1 MKYFIEGLKKYAKFE
16 GRARRK
22 EYWMFIL
29 FDFIFT
35 VAAAVLDEIL
45 GSEPVIYIVYNL
57 VLILPTLAVLVRRL
71 HDTNRSGWWILLPCI
86 SLIIAI
92 FTTILFLFLL
102 LPFDFQGL
110 FLIALILG
118 YIILI
123 IGWVLLLVF
132 TLQDSDVGENWYGKN
147 PKTETA

>member
-1 MKYFIEGLKKYAKFE
+1 MKYFIEGLKKYAEFE

-29 FDFIFT
+29 FYFIFT
-35 VAAAVLDEIL
+35 IAAVVLDEIL
-45 GSEPVIYIVYNL
+45 GSEPVIYIVYDL
-57 VLILPTLAVLVRRL
+57 VLILPYLAVTVRRL

-92 FTTILFLFLL
+92 FTTILFSFLL
-102 LPFDFQGL
+102 LTFDFQGL
-110 FLIALILG
+110 FIAPILG

-123 IGWVLLLVF
+123 IGWAVLLVF
-132 TLQDSDVGENWYGKN
+132 TLQDSDVGNNWYGKN
-147 PKTETA
+147 PKKETA

>member
-1 MKYFIEGLKKYAKFE
+1 MKYYIEGLKKYAEFE

-29 FDFIFT
+29 FDFIFAI
-35 VAAAVLDEIL
+35 AAAVLDEIL
-45 GSEPVIYIVYNL
+45 GSEPVISIVYGL
-57 VLILPTLAVLVRRL
+57 VLILPTLAVTVRRL

-92 FTTILFLFLL
+92 FTTILFSFLL
-102 LPFDFQGL
+102 LTFDFQGL
-110 FLIALILG
+110 FIAPILG

-123 IGWVLLLVF
+123 IGWAVLLVF
-132 TLQDSDVGENWYGKN
+132 TLQDSDVGNNWYGKN
-147 PKTETA
+147 PKKETA

>member
-1 MKYFIEGLKKYAKFE
+1 MKYYIEGLKKYAKFE

-57 VLILPTLAVLVRRL
+57 VLILPTLAVTVRRL
-71 HDTNRSGWWILLPCI
+71 HDTNRSGWWILLFVIPLI
-86 SLIIAI
+86 TMFFFVFLSFGSL
-92 FTTILFLFLL
+92 FFDFEFLL
-102 LPFDFQGL
+102 GL
-110 FLIALILG
+110 NF
-118 YIILI
+118 IILI
-123 IGWVLLLVF
+123 IGWTVLLVF
-132 TLQDSDVGENWYGKN
+132 TLQDSNAGENLVREE
-147 PKTETA
+147 P

>member
-1 MKYFIEGLKKYAKFE
+1 MKYFIEGLKKYAEFE

-29 FDFIFT
+29 FYFIFT
-35 VAAAVLDEIL
+35 IAAVVLDEIL
-45 GSEPVIYIVYNL
+45 GSEPVIYTVYVL
-57 VLILPTLAVLVRRL
+57 VLILPYLAVTVRRL

-92 FTTILFLFLL
+92 FTTILFSFLL
-102 LPFDFQGL
+102 LTFDFQGL
-110 FLIALILG
+110 FIAPILG

-123 IGWVLLLVF
+123 IGWAVLLVF
-132 TLQDSDVGENWYGKN
+132 TLQDSDVGNNWYGKN
-147 PKTETA
+147 PKKETA

>member
-1 MKYFIEGLKKYAKFE
+1 MKYFIEGLKKYAEFE

-29 FDFIFT
+29 FYFIFT
-35 VAAAVLDEIL
+35 IAAVVLDEIL
-45 GSEPVIYIVYNL
+45 GSEPVIYIVYGL
-57 VLILPTLAVLVRRL
+57 VLILPTLAVTVRRL

-92 FTTILFLFLL
+92 FTTILFSFLL
-102 LPFDFQGL
+102 LTFDFQGL
-110 FLIALILG
+110 FIAPILG

-123 IGWVLLLVF
+123 IGWAVLLVF
-132 TLQDSDVGENWYGKN
+132 TLQDSDVGNNWYGKN
-147 PKTETA
+147 PKKETA

>member
-1 MKYFIEGLKKYAKFE
+1 MKYYIEGLKKYAEFE

-29 FDFIFT
+29 FDLIFAI
-35 VAAAVLDEIL
+35 AAAVLDEIL
-45 GSEPVIYIVYNL
+45 GSQPVISIVYGL
-57 VLILPTLAVLVRRL
+57 VLILPTLAVTVRRL

-92 FTTILFLFLL
+92 FTTILFSFLL
-102 LPFDFQGL
+102 LTFDFQGL
-110 FLIALILG
+110 FIAPILG

-123 IGWVLLLVF
+123 IGWAVLLVF
-132 TLQDSDVGENWYGKN
+132 TLQDSDVGNNWYGKN
-147 PKTETA
+147 PKKETA

>member
-1 MKYFIEGLKKYAKFE
+1 MKYYIEGLKKYAEFE

-29 FDFIFT
+29 FYLIFAI
-35 VAAAVLDEIL
+35 AAAVLDEIL
-45 GSEPVIYIVYNL
+45 GSQPVISIVYGL
-57 VLILPTLAVLVRRL
+57 VLILPTLAVTVRRL

-92 FTTILFLFLL
+92 FTTILFSFLL
-102 LPFDFQGL
+102 LTFDFQGL
-110 FLIALILG
+110 FIAPILG

-123 IGWVLLLVF
+123 IGWAVLLVF
-132 TLQDSDVGENWYGKN
+132 TLQDSDVGNNWYGKN
-147 PKTETA
+147 PKKETA